1 MGNTNSKSYLT
12 SLIIK
17 EIYIITGTRYTF
29 KNLVK
34 MQSWKRWTIFRIV
47 KNICKQALLHT
58 IGSTRIDILFLESNL
73 AKVIQFSIFTSFDQ
87 AIILLKVYCKDILY
101 TSTERGRHSCNVV
114 IKKYEIVGIHFIFL
128 CIAMHT
134 DMVR

>member
-1 MGNTNSKSYLT
+1 MLKCKVEKGGQYSELSRIYVSRHSY
-12 SLIIK
+12 IP
-17 EIYIITGTRYTF
+17 
-29 KNLVK
+29 LVVL
-34 MQSWKRWTIFRIV
+34 W
-47 KNICKQALLHT
+47 
-58 IGSTRIDILFLESNL
+58 IDILFLESNL